1 MPYINNNDKPSFLNK
16 QTPKMPPK
24 SPNKTSAPP
33 NEKKDFSKP
42 LVPIQKQDESLFH
55 GKSQITGFNR
65 SLEKNPEIR
74 AKLAKK
80 LGKKPYS
87 PEVNAAIKEIEE
99 KMKNVN
105 RDGIITKKE
114 IESMYDTRHPG
125 VKNFWDQR
133 HEVTEIRKGGI
144 TQKEGWEF
152 TRKEKIRDFLKNLF
166 GLDKK

>member
-1 MPYINNNDKPSFLNK
+1 MPYINNNDKPSFLNRK
-16 QTPKMPPK
+16 IPTTPQKGLDKP
-24 SPNKTSAPP
+24 SAPP

-42 LVPIQKQDESLFH
+42 LVKTQKQDESLFG

-74 AKLAKK
+74 KKLAEK
-80 LGKKPYS
+80 LGKKLYS
-87 PEVNAAIKEIEE
+87 LEVNNAIKEIEE

-114 IESMYDTRHPG
+114 VESMYDVRHYG
-125 VKNFWDQR
+125 LKGYLEKK
-133 HEVTEIRKGGI
+133 HEMEDMTKGGI
-144 TQKEGWEF
+144 TQKEKWEF
-152 TRKEKIRDFLKNLF
+152 TRKEKIRAFLKNLF